1 MAREETDART
11 ASQRISLS
19 TREPSAPPVQAPTP
33 HPGRGTVHAPRDG
46 APTAPRPPAA
56 LPAQAS
62 RPAGSQL
69 RCADT
74 PANKDSQRRL
84 ARPAR
89 PRAVVARHPPVG
101 APTWSEER
109 LLNHAQERPAT
120 AQITSLA
127 ASACPSAATT
137 SSVESSCNPQSDA
150 KSLEEEPSGTEPPGR
165 KRRCRAHA
173 KAASSAGRGGG
184 MPGPQCA
191 GR

>member
-1 MAREETDART
+1 MAREERDART
-11 ASQRISLS
+11 ASTSMSLY
-19 TREPSAPPVQAPTP
+19 TCERSAPLRRRLRHTRGAVPYTRLAMRRPRLRTRRP
-33 HPGRGTVHAPRDG
+33 HRQHKRVAPRVRSFDVLIHLRKKTVG
-46 APTAPRPPAA
+46 AGSRAPRA
-56 LPAQAS
+56 
-62 RPAGSQL
+62 
-69 RCADT
+69 
-74 PANKDSQRRL
+74 
-84 ARPAR
+84 
-89 PRAVVARHPPVG
+89 PRAVVARRPPVG

-137 SSVESSCNPQSDA
+137 SSVESSCSPRLDA
-150 KSLEEEPSGTEPPGR
+150 KSFQEGRSGTEPPGR

-173 KAASSAGRGGG
+173 QAASSLGRVDG